1 MIIFTLHLSALV
13 VLSWFVARRVYE
25 SSLDKIL
32 ATFVLVWSNTVLTA
46 LFLSCFSLLGDR
58 VWYFRASIL
67 MAVLFALSSR
77 FFAQRQLPS
86 SYPEVSESASSVGLK
101 WLRRGIV
108 GSFIV
113 FFGLNLLVCLKYSP
127 NNWDSL
133 TYHLPRIHFYLS
145 QGHLGHFDTINLRQ
159 IFFPFNATLFQA
171 FLVIYGQ
178 SDKLLNCFNLLSW
191 MIASTAVYAL
201 SRRCGVNHTAS
212 LVAAWIG
219 AFSGQVFAQATATT
233 NDLLA
238 AAPLLAGT
246 VFAIDW
252 WRNRL
257 RLLALLSAAA
267 FGLAFG
273 TKLTMYFFIPALAI
287 FACLWLLGN
296 ISTKKRVAIGRQD
309 VLQIIGAMVLVVIL
323 ATPFL
328 AINYCY
334 TKQFSPEHYSFLLNR
349 PWSLSTFLQTIYTY
363 TLALLIDPVQYFAL
377 RADSAWKFRISV
389 EPFVKKMFFPFWD
402 RESAVN
408 DLYVFGTDISE
419 DGVFYG
425 FSILLILLASGY
437 LFCKREF
444 RTRLPMYC
452 AAVGFGWFITY
463 TMISKWSLFNQRY
476 FIAAFLLCMP
486 LVGLLFNA
494 ALASPPARGRNLILV
509 LFGFVAMS
517 SLLFS
522 YSYLFYNTP
531 RSIRAISSPQFN
543 KGKIPIS
550 PAFESAIAIP
560 RKVRFVFSG
569 YTHEDERLYQLMNRG
584 KGQLFSIGQQ
594 RADDWYN
601 VFTFWAPVRQSM
613 YWNIPSSSAYT
624 VISIPGKKSAGVEKL
639 GEFGDGMNRYHYYG
653 LAPTTLDS
661 IPTVKNANII
671 IRTLFDRFASGNNH
685 LRSRLL
691 SFRLETVGLN
701 VQDDTVLKIYYTDM
715 NNINHLLAQT
725 THDYSAAYQIPVLYK
740 RLYFEASP
748 VGSRKIIATSEI
760 RIDEYGRSGPAEVK
774 EIAGDFDLDLITDP
788 SPYGA
793 VLSGLGPPDGP
804 YLQWQL
810 PNVRWATER
819 RVTIS
824 FALAEEHRKN
834 TQVQLQLSFRPQ
846 VRKSSRMDIIA
857 NGVFLK
863 TYHMIEDKQ
872 WIDADIVFCPVRGRN
887 EIEFLISGALPDEKP
902 PTSNLHMLFRKMSLK
917 TIRQ

>member
-1 MIIFTLHLSALV
+1 MIIFVLHLSALV
-13 VLSWFVARRVYE
+13 VLSWVVARRVYE
-25 SSLDKIL
+25 SSLDRIL

-46 LFLSCFSLLGDR
+46 LVLSYFSLFGDR
-58 VWYFRASIL
+58 VWYFRTSIL
-67 MAVLFALSSR
+67 MAALVALFSRAFVQMPLPSFYKESVKCDCSSR
-77 FFAQRQLPS
+77 
-86 SYPEVSESASSVGLK
+86 LK
-101 WLRRGIV
+101 WVRRFV
-108 GSFIV
+108 VASFV
-113 FFGLNLLVCLKYSP
+113 VAFSLNLFICLKYSP

-145 QGHLGHFDTINLRQ
+145 QGHLGHFDTLNLRH

-171 FLVIYGQ
+171 FLVMYGQ
-178 SDKLLNCFNLLSW
+178 SDKLLNCFNLLCW
-191 MIASTAVYAL
+191 ILASAAVYAL
-201 SRRCGVNHTAS
+201 SRRCGMNHTAS

-238 AAPLLAGT
+238 ATPLLAGT

-252 WRNRL
+252 WRSRL
-257 RLLALLSAAA
+257 WLLALFSAAA
-267 FGLAFG
+267 LGLAFG
-273 TKLTMYFFIPALAI
+273 TKLTLYFFIPTVVTL
-287 FACLWLLGN
+287 ACLWLLKCLW
-296 ISTKKRVAIGRQD
+296 TKERVSIVRQD
-309 VLQIIGAMVLVVIL
+309 VLQIIGAIVLVVIL

-328 AINYCY
+328 AINYAY
-334 TKQFSPEHYSFLLNR
+334 TKQLSPEHYSFLLNR
-349 PWSLSTFLQTIYTY
+349 PWSLSTSLQTIYTY
-363 TLALLIDPVQYFAL
+363 SIALLIDPVQYFAL
-377 RADSAWKFRISV
+377 KADSAWKFRISV
-389 EPFVKKMFFPFWD
+389 EPFVKKMFFPFWN

-425 FSILLILLASGY
+425 FSVLLILLAAGY
-437 LFCKREF
+437 LFRKREF
-444 RTRLPMYC
+444 RTRLPMWL
-452 AAVGFGWFITY
+452 AVIGAGWFLTY
-463 TMISKWSLFNQRY
+463 AMISKWSLFNQRY

-494 ALASPPARGRNLILV
+494 ALASPSSRGRNLVLA
-509 LFGFVAMS
+509 LFGFVAVS

-531 RSIRAISSPQFN
+531 RSIRAISSPQFS
-543 KGKIPIS
+543 KGKIPIA

-569 YTHEDERLYQLMNRG
+569 YTHEDERLYHLMNRG
-584 KGQLFSIGQQ
+584 KGQSFSIGQQ

-624 VISIPGKKSAGVEKL
+624 FISIPGKKSAGVEKL
-639 GEFGDGMNRYHYYG
+639 GEFGDGTNRYHYYG
-653 LAPTTLDS
+653 LAPTTS
-661 IPTVKNANII
+661 GGIPTVKNANILV
-671 IRTLFDRFASGNNH
+671 RTLFDRFASGNNH

-701 VQDDTVLKIYYTDM
+701 VHDDIVLKIYYTDM

-725 THDYSAAYQIPVLYK
+725 THDYSGACRIPEPYK

-748 VGSRKIIATSEI
+748 VGSRKIIAASEI
-760 RIDEYGRSGPAEVK
+760 RIDEYGQSGPAEVK
-774 EIAGDFDLDLITDP
+774 EIAGDLDLDLITDP

-804 YLQWQL
+804 YMQWQL

-819 RVTIS
+819 RVTIV
-824 FALAEEHRKN
+824 FALGETHRKN
-834 TQVQLQLSFRPQ
+834 TRVQLQLSFRPQ

-857 NGVFLK
+857 NGISLK
-863 TYHMIEDKQ
+863 TYHMVDDKL
-872 WIDADIVFCPVRGRN
+872 WIDDDITFSPVKGRN
-887 EIEFLISGALPDEKP
+887 EVEFLISGALPDEKP
-902 PTSNLHMLFRKMSLK
+902 PTSDLHMLFRKMSLK